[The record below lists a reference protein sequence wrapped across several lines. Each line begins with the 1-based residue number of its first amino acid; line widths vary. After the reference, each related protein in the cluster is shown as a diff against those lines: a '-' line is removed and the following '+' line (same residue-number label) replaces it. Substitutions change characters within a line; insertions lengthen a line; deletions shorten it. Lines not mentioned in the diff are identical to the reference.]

1 MQGIGN
7 GIPAASRDWPTAPG
21 MPDRLRTIC
30 APTIENLSSVGSTAV
45 KNNST
50 YQLKAR
56 RQDVMK
62 WARGPSVGV
71 FADAQRNSRTSR
83 TRSQMPFGI
92 SRD

>member
-30 APTIENLSSVGSTAV
+30 APTIDPSSIDNTE
-45 KNNST
+45 KNDST